1 MRVMERV
8 AVAAVLL
15 TATMAEAKSPKLHLH
30 LVHNTP
36 LEMRKE
42 VQIERLADKYDLTKY
57 TLTTEIAIEQGG
69 MAHSK
74 PVLTLNGRFMDDD
87 DLALSQY
94 VHEQEHWVLGK
105 RQQQMRALFD
115 DLKRMFPGL
124 PTTYPEGAFGEQ
136 DTYMHLPDL
145 MLEWQAM
152 EELVGEKRAL
162 AVMKFKEGD
171 HYTALYR
178 TVIEN
183 REKMERLLKRYGIGW

>member
-1 MRVMERV
+1 MTKKLP
-8 AVAAVLL
+8 AVAMFVF
-15 TATMAEAKSPKLHLH
+15 ATMVEAKSPKLNLH
-30 LVHNTP
+30 LVHNNP

-42 VQIERLADKYDLTKY
+42 MQIERLAEKYDLTKY

-94 VHEQEHWVLGK
+94 VHEQGHWVLGK
-105 RQQQMRALFD
+105 HQQQVRALFD
-115 DLKRMFPGL
+115 DLKRAFPGL
-124 PTTYPEGAFGEQ
+124 PTTYPQGGFGEQ
-136 DTYMHLPDL
+136 DTYLHLPDL

-152 EELVGEKRAL
+152 EDLVGEKRAL

-171 HYTALYR
+171 HYTELYK

-183 REKMERLLKRYGIGW
+183 REEMEQILKRYGIGW